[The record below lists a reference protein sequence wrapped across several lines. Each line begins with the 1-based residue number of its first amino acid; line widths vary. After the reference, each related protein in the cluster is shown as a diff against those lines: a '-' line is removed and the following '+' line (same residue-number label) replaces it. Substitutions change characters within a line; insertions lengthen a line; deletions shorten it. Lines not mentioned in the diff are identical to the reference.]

1 MGIVLLWGLVTLVM
15 RGEMYSNGM
24 ARVTLNALLLL
35 VMLAVL
41 AAPAGAEQQ
50 ATDKTAGEIFNTVM
64 SPFCPGLLLANC
76 PSSQAADLR
85 ERIRAR
91 LAAGATKA
99 EVLDELYAEFGDE
112 VLGAPVA
119 RGLGLV
125 AWVVPGAIILLG
137 AGGIVVWLRRS
148 SRRAR
153 PAGPAAV
160 ALDDASQARLDIE
173 LSRL

>member
-1 MGIVLLWGLVTLVM
+1 MQVIALSRVPVRAFLALVVVASV
-15 RGEMYSNGM
+15 G
-24 ARVTLNALLLL
+24 
-35 VMLAVL
+35 
-41 AAPAGAEQQ
+41 APAGDAQQ
-50 ATDKTAGEIFNTVM
+50 AIDKTAGEIFNTVM

-85 ERIRAR
+85 ERIRTR

-125 AWVVPGAIILLG
+125 AWVVPGAIMLLG
-137 AGGIVVWLRRS
+137 AAGIVVWLRRS

-153 PAGPAAV
+153 PAGPVV
-160 ALDDASQARLDIE
+160 APLDDASQARLDAE
-173 LSRL
+173 LLRL